1 MKGLLMKQ
9 NEKEDKPRTIEP
21 VHKNK
26 LAASAPM
33 KRATTAVV
41 DGFQVKPSFLDGLLN
56 DGIMPEPVE
65 VKQSKVS
72 FKEEKVKGSSE
83 ENKEG
88 DKDGTKSSDS
98 GMTML
103 LAGLKYDG

>member
-1 MKGLLMKQ
+1 
-9 NEKEDKPRTIEP
+9 
-21 VHKNK
+21 
-26 LAASAPM
+26 M